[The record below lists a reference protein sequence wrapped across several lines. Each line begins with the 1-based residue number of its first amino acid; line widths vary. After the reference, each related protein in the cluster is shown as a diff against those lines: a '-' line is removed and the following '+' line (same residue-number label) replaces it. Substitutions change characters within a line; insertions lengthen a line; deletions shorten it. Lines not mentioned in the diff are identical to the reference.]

1 MICSSPDD
9 PPVVDRRGSGT
20 GVASNDGACDAR
32 RVVVVSW
39 NVLHRI
45 HGVNWSEPAIA
56 QWTDERSRIGS
67 IADFIAATPADVVC
81 LQEVSGDQLAML
93 RDVEEG
99 ELFATK
105 YPRVPAFRKATTE
118 SLRDAAEYLVTI
130 VRDAGARLVGA
141 EPFPTDNGKGFQR
154 VDLANGTTVINTH
167 VSFGDKRTAQLARL
181 AVEAAVAPGLAVVC
195 GDFNAD
201 RATCAAELGDEL
213 VAAVPL
219 DGLHT
224 RPRQVPSEKSQ
235 DIDHVFV
242 RGGNALE
249 ASVLDGETRSDH
261 NPVRVTLRVP
271 SVP

>member
-1 MICSSPDD
+1 VI
-9 PPVVDRRGSGT
+9 
-20 GVASNDGACDAR
+20 
-32 RVVVVSW
+32 VVSW

-45 HGVNWSEPAIA
+45 HAVNWSEPVIGN
-56 QWTDERSRIGS
+56 WSDERSRIGS
-67 IADFIAATPADVVC
+67 VADFIAATKADVAC

-105 YPRVPAFRKATTE
+105 YPRVPSYRRATTE
-118 SLRDAAEYLVTI
+118 TLRDPAEYLVTI
-130 VRDAGARLVGA
+130 VRDTGAKLVRA
-141 EPFPTDNGKGFQR
+141 EAFPTDGGKGFQR
-154 VDLANGTTVINTH
+154 IELANGTTVINTH
-167 VSFGDKRTAQLARL
+167 VSFGDKRTAQLARI
-181 AVEAAVAPGLAVVC
+181 AVEAGLAPGLAIVC

-201 RATCAAELGDEL
+201 RATCAIDLGEGFT
-213 VAAVPL
+213 ACVPL

-224 RPRQVPSEKSQ
+224 RPRQLPSEKSQ

-242 RGGNALE
+242 RGGKALE

-261 NPVRVTLRVP
+261 NPVRVKLRFA